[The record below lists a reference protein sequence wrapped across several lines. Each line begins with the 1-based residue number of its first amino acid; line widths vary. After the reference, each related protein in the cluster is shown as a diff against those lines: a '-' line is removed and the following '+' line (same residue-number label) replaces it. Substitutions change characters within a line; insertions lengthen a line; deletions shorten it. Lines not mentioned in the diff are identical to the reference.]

1 MPALSAGGKKTRKN
15 RKKGSACTELNES
28 QCKFPCRKVRK
39 TKNMKKYGHC
49 RSIFSKKRSYMDMK
63 TKRVIRATLKKLK
76 SSASKADKKK
86 KIAKAATKKAETLEK
101 DAQKEESKAEGFFS
115 SFNKTIS
122 DTLGLSSDPVKKET
136 ETEPAND
143 IPTQSEPEATAE
155 PEPEAESAAEPEV
168 EPEPESA
175 AEPEV
180 EPEPETAAEP
190 EVEQEPEM
198 ESEENKEED
207 ESTQ

>member
-1 MPALSAGGKKTRKN
+1 MPTLSAGGKKTRKN
-15 RKKGSACTELNES
+15 KKKGSACTELNES

-49 RSIFSKKRSYMDMK
+49 RSIFSKKRSYMDVK

-86 KIAKAATKKAETLEK
+86 KVAKTATKKAETLEK

-122 DTLGLSSDPVKKET
+122 DSLGLSSDPVKKET
-136 ETEPAND
+136 ETESAND

-155 PEPEAESAAEPEV
+155 PEPE
-168 EPEPESA
+168 
-175 AEPEV
+175 
-180 EPEPETAAEP
+180 PEPETAAEP
-190 EVEQEPEM
+190 EVGTATEPEPETESAAEPEVESPPEM
-198 ESEENKEED
+198 ESEENKEEV
-207 ESTQ
+207 EST

>member
-28 QCKFPCRKVRK
+28 QCKFPCRKIRK

-122 DTLGLSSDPVKKET
+122 DSLGLSSDPVKKET
-136 ETEPAND
+136 ETEPVND
-143 IPTQSEPEATAE
+143 MPTQSEPEDI
-155 PEPEAESAAEPEV
+155 
-168 EPEPESA
+168 

-190 EVEQEPEM
+190 EVEPEPEM